1 MALGI
6 EVVTGT
12 CLFIFGLSFLTN
24 AGFWT
29 DAFKGMSSD
38 TQQTF
43 TLLMVLLICGVLMV
57 MGHNI
62 WVGDWRVIVT
72 ITGWAVLLESIAL
85 ILAPRILRIY
95 ANWSDRTMVTWL
107 RVGGSLWTL
116 AGGIVLYYSHLR

>member
-62 WVGDWRVIVT
+62 WVDDWRVIVT

-85 ILAPRILRIY
+85 ILAPRILRTY